1 MDQLMAWGSV
11 QLNLGVLDP
20 SSEPMFIGDIPIT
33 LCKGS
38 SSNCNLRM
46 SRDYTP
52 ILHYLQPRVMFA
64 GSEVDFLV
72 SAKYC
77 AW

>member
-1 MDQLMAWGSV
+1 MAKEEF
-11 QLNLGVLDP
+11 QFNLAVLDP
-20 SSEPMFIGDIPIT
+20 SSEPMFIGDIPFT

-52 ILHYLQPRVMFA
+52 ILYYLQPRVMFA
-64 GSEVDFLV
+64 GSEVAFLV
-72 SAKYC
+72 DPKLC